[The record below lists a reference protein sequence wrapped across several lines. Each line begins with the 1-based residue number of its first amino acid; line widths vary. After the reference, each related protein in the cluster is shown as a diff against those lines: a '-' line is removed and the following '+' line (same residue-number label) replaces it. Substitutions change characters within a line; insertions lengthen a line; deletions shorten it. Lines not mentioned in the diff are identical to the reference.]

1 MALGNS
7 PNTAVATN
15 KEATGCSKERL
26 VGMRTLAL
34 DHVSAQKIFRYTVKV
49 GTAEAGTVD
58 LGNRGSCRGQGC

>member
-1 MALGNS
+1 MALINS
-7 PNTAVATN
+7 PNMAVATN

-34 DHVSAQKIFRYTVKV
+34 DHVSAQKMKV

-58 LGNRGSCRGQGC
+58 LGNLDSC